1 MIALPKPDY
10 RGMPLEE
17 ALKNRRSIRRFSE
30 SRALSLSCLSQ
41 LLFAGQGV
49 ADSPFGPS
57 FRTAPSAGA
66 TYPFDL
72 YVVANN
78 VEGLPPGLY
87 RYEASHHSLIS
98 VKEGALGNLL
108 AAAAL
113 DQKAVASAGA
123 TLVLAATF
131 ARTCARYGDRG
142 RRYIA
147 MEAGHISQNL
157 YLQAASLG
165 LGSVAVGAFDDVRV
179 NQMLGLDG
187 ENTSAMYLHCI
198 GFPEK

>member
-1 MIALPKPDY
+1 MINLTTLILPLLFAAASLSITAYPTAALSGDQRGKPTKEEPMIALPKPDY

-113 DQKAVASAGA
+113 GQKAVASAGA

-131 ARTCARYGDRG
+131 ARTCARYGDR
-142 RRYIA
+142 
-147 MEAGHISQNL
+147 
-157 YLQAASLG
+157 
-165 LGSVAVGAFDDVRV
+165 
-179 NQMLGLDG
+179 
-187 ENTSAMYLHCI
+187 
-198 GFPEK
+198 